1 MRDAK
6 CAQMLLEAAARD
18 LATLRSMTDA
28 APDESFGFH
37 VQQAAEKAFK
47 AWLALLGEVY
57 PLTHNLGD
65 LLNLLTTRGVDVE
78 RFSTFVDY
86 TPYAVEFRYHGVE
99 AGVERIDRTIAI
111 ALVET
116 LLDEVRIVQ
125 GKPEGR

>member
-1 MRDAK
+1 MRDVK
-6 CAQMLLEAAARD
+6 CAKMLLEAAARD

-37 VQQAAEKAFK
+37 VQQAAEKALK

-65 LLNLLTTRGVDVE
+65 LLDLLTTRGVDVE
-78 RFSTFVDY
+78 RFNAFVDY

-99 AGVERIDRTIAI
+99 EGVERIDRAAAI

-116 LLDEVRIVQ
+116 LLDEVRIIQ
-125 GKPEGR
+125 GKPDGR